1 MTRMSRGA
9 EAATRWKAAA
19 ALWMALAAPFAWTD
33 EGEDPRAWLADMS
46 RALRSLDYQGVLVY
60 LHGRQLE
67 AMRLVHRAAGD
78 GEHERIVSLN
88 GVPREVLRDPRR
100 VTCVLP
106 DARAVLVERSRP
118 RRVFPGTL
126 PLDLGRIE
134 RHYALVLDG
143 RDRVAGRAA
152 RIVEVRARD
161 RYRYGYRFWIDE
173 ESRLPLK
180 LDVVDSGGTPIEQ
193 MMFTQLQVGGPIP
206 ESLLQPA
213 LPREGYTWYTEQA
226 SLEEGHPGPLAEAGK
241 WTVSAAPPGFELT
254 MRRVGRVPAGRRP
267 VEHLMLSDG
276 LASVS
281 VYIDRP
287 EADEGFMEGLS
298 RMGAM
303 SAFGARV
310 EGYQVTAVGEVPP
323 VTVEMVARS
332 TRRLE
337 R

>member
-1 MTRMSRGA
+1 MTRMSRSPERTTRWGA
-9 EAATRWKAAA
+9 AAT
-19 ALWMALAAPFAWTD
+19 LWMALAAPVTWAG
-33 EGEDPRAWLADMS
+33 EGGEARTWLMEMS
-46 RALRSLDYQGVLVY
+46 RALRTLNYQGVLVY

-67 AMRLVHRAAGD
+67 AMRLVHRAGGD

-106 DARAVLVERSRP
+106 DAKAVLVEKSRP

-126 PLDLGRIE
+126 PLDLARIE
-134 RHYALVLDG
+134 RHYVLVLGG
-143 RDRVAGRAA
+143 RDRVAGRTA

-161 RYRYGYRFWIDE
+161 HYRYGYRFWIDE

-180 LDVVDSGGTPIEQ
+180 FDVVDSGGTPIEQ
-193 MMFTQLQVGGPIP
+193 MMFTQIQVGGPIP

-226 SLEEGHPGPLAEAGK
+226 SPEEGHPGPLAEAGK

-254 MRRVGRVPAGRRP
+254 MHRVGRLPAGRRP

-287 EADEGFMEGLS
+287 ETNEGFMEGLS

-310 EGYQVTAVGEVPP
+310 GGYQVTAVGEVPP

>member
-1 MTRMSRGA
+1 MTRMSRSPERVTRWGA
-9 EAATRWKAAA
+9 AAT
-19 ALWMALAAPFAWTD
+19 LWMALATPVTWA
-33 EGEDPRAWLADMS
+33 GEDGDARTWLMEMS
-46 RALRSLDYQGVLVY
+46 RALRTLNYQGVLVY

-67 AMRLVHRAAGD
+67 AMRLVHRAGGD

-106 DARAVLVERSRP
+106 DAKAVLVEKSRP

-126 PLDLGRIE
+126 PLDLARIE
-134 RHYALVLDG
+134 RHYVLVLDG

-161 RYRYGYRFWIDE
+161 HYRYGYRFWIDE

-180 LDVVDSGGTPIEQ
+180 FDVVDSAGAPVEQ
-193 MMFTQLQVGGPIP
+193 MMFTQIEVGGPIP
-206 ESLLQPA
+206 ESLLRPM
-213 LPREGYTWYTEQA
+213 LPREGYTWYTESSA
-226 SLEEGHPGPLAEAGK
+226 EEGRMEPLAEAGE
-241 WTVSAAPPGFELT
+241 WTVSAAPPGFEL
-254 MRRVGRVPAGRRP
+254 MMHRVGRLPAGRRP

-287 EADEGFMEGLS
+287 ETNEGFMEGLS

-303 SAFGARV
+303 NAFGARV
-310 EGYQVTAVGEVPP
+310 GSYQVTAVGEVPP

>member
-1 MTRMSRGA
+1 MTRSA
-9 EAATRWKAAA
+9 EAAARWGAAA
-19 ALWMALAAPFAWTD
+19 TLWMALAVPLAWAG

-67 AMRLVHRAAGD
+67 AMRLVHRAARD

-88 GVPREVLRDPRR
+88 GVPREVLRDPQR

-106 DARAVLVERSRP
+106 DSRAVLVEKSRP

-143 RDRVAGRAA
+143 HDRVAGRAV

-161 RYRYGYRFWIDE
+161 HYRYGYRFWIDE

-180 LDVVDSGGTPIEQ
+180 FDVVDSAGAPVEQ
-193 MMFTQLQVGGPIP
+193 MMFTHIEIGGPIP
-206 ESLLQPA
+206 EALLHPA
-213 LPREGYTWYTEQA
+213 LPRAGYTWYTEPTA
-226 SLEEGHPGPLAEAGK
+226 DGGEALAEAGQ
-241 WTVSAAPPGFELT
+241 WTVAAAPPGFELT
-254 MRRVGRVPAGRRP
+254 MRRVGRLPAGRRP

-287 EADEGFMEGLS
+287 DADEGFMEGLS

-332 TRRLE
+332 TRRV
-337 R
+337 RR